1 MCLTL
6 YCKNL
11 LNSSKD
17 RPCLMLA
24 KRFITLAPES
34 KRNISYPYNP
44 AIVWSVD
51 HILMVFVD
59 FISSQNPPIH
69 PNFSLSAFLL
79 LLKPRFHGL
88 HFNISFLG
96 NVSHVYF
103 AVGSWRGLVSAAL
116 RHS

>member
-6 YCKNL
+6 YCKNF

-24 KRFITLAPES
+24 KRFISLAPES

-51 HILMVFVD
+51 HILAVFVD
-59 FISSQNPPIH
+59 FISSQNLLIH
-69 PNFSLSAFLL
+69 PIFPSLPSYFYSSQDFMVSISTSLFLEMSL
-79 LLKPRFHGL
+79 MSTLQ
-88 HFNISFLG
+88 
-96 NVSHVYF
+96 
-103 AVGSWRGLVSAAL
+103 
-116 RHS
+116 